1 MICFNLSGQKVKFFI
16 EDFFSKC
23 DQIRWK
29 LRIWWHLLKKYLM
42 ENFIFCAVPEDASFS
57 IRKKVVQII
66 FRGNYFRIRVNFKI
80 HLTSWKK
87 TQEIKTRELSLNTY
101 TQLIF
106 LVGEEG
112 KPSCWC
118 KYNKWT
124 IVCFC
129 K

>member
-1 MICFNLSGQKVKFFI
+1 
-16 EDFFSKC
+16 
-23 DQIRWK
+23 
-29 LRIWWHLLKKYLM
+29 M

-66 FRGNYFRIRVNFKI
+66 FRGNYFRIRVNLKI

-112 KPSCWC
+112 KPSC
-118 KYNKWT
+118 
-124 IVCFC
+124 
-129 K
+129 